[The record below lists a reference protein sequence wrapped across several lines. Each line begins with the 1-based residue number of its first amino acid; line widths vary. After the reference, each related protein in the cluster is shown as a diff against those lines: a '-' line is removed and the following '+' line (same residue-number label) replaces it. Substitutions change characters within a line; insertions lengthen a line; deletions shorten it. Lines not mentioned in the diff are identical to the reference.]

1 MKSNDVHSINADDGP
16 RSAAGRRRAE
26 SDPAVAPA
34 CAGRPRR
41 RGKLRVADAPM
52 LERHLLALQH
62 LRNADPRMSALIERI
77 GPFAPTITRDP
88 FTALVGSIIHQQI
101 SMRAATSI
109 QSKLR
114 ALCAGGR
121 IRPQTLLA
129 LDARKLRGA
138 GLSHQKTR
146 YLRAV
151 ARSFADG
158 ALSARRLRRMSDDEV
173 IEVATELPGVGRW
186 TAEMLLMFSLE
197 RPDVWPAD
205 DLGLRSALR
214 RFLSLAE
221 LPTPRQARPLGEHW
235 APFRTYACWYLWRS
249 LENPVLPGIAGAL

>member
-1 MKSNDVHSINADDGP
+1 
-16 RSAAGRRRAE
+16 
-26 SDPAVAPA
+26 
-34 CAGRPRR
+34 
-41 RGKLRVADAPM
+41 
-52 LERHLLALQH
+52 
-62 LRNADPRMSALIERI
+62 MSALIDRI
-77 GPFAPTITRDP
+77 GPFNPTITRNP

-114 ALCAGGR
+114 AVCAGGR

-129 LDARKLRGA
+129 LDVRRLRGA
-138 GLSHQKTR
+138 GLSRQKAG
-146 YLRAV
+146 YLLAV
-151 ARSFADG
+151 AKSFDDG
-158 ALSARRLRRMSDDEV
+158 VLSASRLRRMSDAEV
-173 IEVATELPGVGRW
+173 IEAATELPGVGRW

-214 RFLSLAE
+214 RFLPLRE
-221 LPTPRQARPLGEHW
+221 LPTPRAARPLGDRW